1 MTETLENLLTE
12 ERLFSPSEEF
22 RAQAVAREGIHEQ
35 PDFKAFWQKEA
46 LARITWF
53 KEPAEVLDDSN
64 PPFFKWFADGEL
76 NLSYNC
82 LDRHLATHG
91 DKVAYHFVGEPGDTR
106 DITYRQLHEEVSRLA
121 NGLKSLGVKKGD
133 RVAIYMGMVPEL
145 PVALLACARI
155 GAVHSVVFGG
165 FSSDSLADR
174 ILDADAQVVITQ
186 DAAWRAGKEVPL
198 KVNTDVSL
206 KRTPG
211 VKSVVVLKR
220 VGSPID
226 MVEGR
231 DIWWHDLVSGQSA
244 ECEPEALNAEDPLF
258 ILYTSGTTGKPK
270 GIVHTQGGY
279 LTGAVTTFAYVF
291 DIKPET
297 DVYWCTADIGWVT
310 GHTYIVYGP
319 LANATTSVIFE
330 GAPNYPDFDR
340 FWQVVADK
348 RVTIFYTAP
357 TAIRSFMK
365 WGDEYPARHDL
376 SSLRLLGSV
385 GEPIN
390 PEAWMWYHEAIGG
403 GRCPIVDTWWQTET
417 GSIMITP
424 LPGAVATKPGSATF
438 PFPGIVADVVD
449 KAGVSVGTPGG
460 GFLAIRE
467 PWPSMLRGIWGDP
480 DRYVQTYWS
489 KWDGLYFP
497 GDGCKRDSDGYYWL
511 LGRVDDIMLVA
522 GHNISTT
529 EVESA
534 LVSHPK
540 VAEAAVVG
548 RKDEVTGQAI
558 AAFVTLRGD
567 VTGDEVLLKELR
579 NHVAQVLGPIA
590 KPKSIVFTEDL
601 PKTRSGKI
609 MRRLLKD
616 ISEQRQLGDVT
627 TLANDTIVADI
638 AKQAESQRG
647 QED

>member
-198 KVNTDVSL
+198 KANTDVSL

-319 LANATTSVIFE
+319 LANAATSVIFE

-497 GDGCKRDSDGYYWL
+497 GDGCKRDADGYYWL

>member
-174 ILDADAQVVITQ
+174 ILDADAHVVITQ

-198 KVNTDVSL
+198 KANTDVSL

-220 VGSPID
+220 VGSPIE

-231 DIWWHDLVSGQSA
+231 DIWWHDLVAGQSA

-319 LANATTSVIFE
+319 LANAATSVIFE

>member
-46 LARITWF
+46 LARISWF

-106 DITYRQLHEEVSRLA
+106 DITYRQLHEEVSRLS

-376 SSLRLLGSV
+376 SSLRLLGTV

-390 PEAWMWYHEAIGG
+390 PEAWMWYHETIGG